1 VVILD
6 PPKLAPN
13 RQALAKATQRY
24 RKLNSLAASLVA
36 PGGLLVTCTCSGA
49 MAQRGQFPEIAAQAV
64 AAGGRHAA
72 LVGRHG
78 PAGCHV
84 TSPAYPEGNYLE
96 VCVFGIH

>member
-1 VVILD
+1 
-6 PPKLAPN
+6 
-13 RQALAKATQRY
+13 
-24 RKLNSLAASLVA
+24 
-36 PGGLLVTCTCSGA
+36 
-49 MAQRGQFPEIAAQAV
+49 MAQSGQFPEIAAQAV